1 MTNSLKKNQK
11 DRLALN
17 VISLLVLSALAL
29 ACGLPFILVLSGSF
43 SKESAIVRTGYGL
56 LPKSFTLAS
65 YEMVFRFPTDILR
78 AYGVTTV
85 LTASGAFL
93 SLFLV
98 SMTAYALLRKDF
110 RSRNF
115 FALFFYFT
123 TLFSGG
129 LVPWYILMLRYL
141 HMKNNY
147 LALLFPL
154 LFNVFDLIIMR
165 TFMQS
170 IPDSLCESAKIDGA
184 GEFTIYSRIYIPLS
198 KSALATIGLFVALR
212 YWNDWYNAMLF
223 ISDEK
228 KYPLQ
233 YYLYTALNSM
243 QAAKLA
249 AERAGVVLKDVPTQ
263 TFKLAM
269 TVVATGP
276 IVLLYPFLQKYFIR
290 GITIG
295 AVKG

>member
-1 MTNSLKKNQK
+1 MK
-11 DRLALN
+11 LN
-17 VISLLVLSALAL
+17 IVSFCVITPLTLICVI
-29 ACGLPFILVLSGSF
+29 PFILILSGSF
-43 SKESAIVRTGYGL
+43 SKESVIVRTGYGL
-56 LPKSFTLAS
+56 LPKSFDLAS
-65 YEMVFRFPTDILR
+65 YEMVLRFPMDILR
-78 AYGVTTV
+78 AYGVTV
-85 LTASGAFL
+85 ALTGLGSFM

-110 RSRNF
+110 RTRNF

-129 LVPWYILMLRYL
+129 LVPWYILMLKYL
-141 HMKNNY
+141 QMKNNF
-147 LALLFPL
+147 LALLLPL
-154 LFNVFDLIIMR
+154 LINVFDLIIMR

-170 IPDSLCESAKIDGA
+170 IPDSLCESAKLDGA

-223 ISDEK
+223 IGDEK
-228 KYPLQ
+228 MYPLQ
-233 YYLYTALNSM
+233 YYLYKVLNSM
-243 QAAKLA
+243 QAAKQA
-249 AERAGVVLKDVPTQ
+249 AERAGVVVKDVPSQ